1 MPYFRKGGADQ
12 LSTQAIATS
21 LLLPP
26 FLLVVVSLAAVILFR
41 RRLAAWLVALCA
53 IGQLLLG
60 TPFVAGQ
67 LRASLESQ
75 IPETP
80 MPGPSLLPQ
89 AIIVLSAEGARRRDG
104 YEPGPLT
111 LERLHA
117 GARLARRTGL
127 PLLVTGGPLAAGAPP
142 IAQVMAGVLS
152 AEFGLPVRWIEA
164 AAHDTREN
172 AVLSAAMLRADGI
185 MAAYLVT
192 HAWHMPRSL
201 DAFARTGFPVLPA
214 PVALSPRPDGRVTDW
229 IPRPDHLAQ
238 SWFMLREWAGI
249 LVYRLRD
256 GPVPQRQ

>member
-1 MPYFRKGGADQ
+1 VAVQ
-12 LSTQAIATS
+12 SVATN

-26 FLLVVVSLAAVILFR
+26 LLLVLASLAAVILFR
-41 RRLAAWLVALCA
+41 QRVAAGLVVLFA
-53 IGQLLLG
+53 IGQLLLA
-60 TPFVAGQ
+60 TPFVAGH
-67 LRASLESQ
+67 LRASLESSF
-75 IPETP
+75 PETP
-80 MPGPSLLPQ
+80 TPTTVPAPQ
-89 AIIVLSAEGARRRDG
+89 AIIILSAEGARRRDG

-111 LERLHA
+111 LERLRA
-117 GARLARRTGL
+117 GVRFARRTGL
-127 PLLVTGGPLAAGAPP
+127 PILVTGGPLASDAPP
-142 IAQVMAGVLS
+142 IAQVMADVLTDD
-152 AEFGLPVRWIEA
+152 FGLPARWIEPA
-164 AAHDTREN
+164 ARDTHEN

-214 PVALSPRPDGRVTDW
+214 PAALSPRPDGRVTDW